1 MNPSSFGWITKHQPV
16 IKKAFKE
23 VNSDLNALYEL
34 LLQSGFI
41 YGVSVTTVSYG
52 TTEPL
57 LWNETE
63 RTKLNF
69 FDSLYCVYYQKYKND
84 THFFKAITEY
94 YEQLDPKEHLY
105 FTRFSKL
112 KPNAATLEKII
123 QERIQTNEHLL
134 QKNFSNLITNAL
146 LFIDVLSFQHYLEHE
161 ENISHY
167 ASELEATLMNV
178 IWLALIQKEEKE
190 QYDKLLLK
198 LFEKSLR
205 YNRNLKQEAKNLDE
219 LPLDIYTG
227 LLEKRYL
234 LDLAA
239 LAIWDDVKLDKTEYL
254 FLKKFGAQ
262 LLLSNEVIELST
274 TYVHT
279 FIQANRKRISYL
291 NYSNPVKHF
300 YTQTSQTV
308 KTLIFRNKNRLLQEL
323 SESKDLVLLL
333 GQSTVRDLS
342 KAEKKRVKSQLL
354 DICKSIPSLAIFM
367 LPGGGI
373 LLPLL
378 VKFIPELLPSA
389 FNENRIE
396 GQNLDDTEI

>member
-1 MNPSSFGWITKHQPV
+1 MNPSSSGWITKHQPV
-16 IKKAFKE
+16 INNVFNAL
-23 VNSDLNALYEL
+23 NSDLNGYYEL

-52 TTEPL
+52 AAEPL
-57 LWNETE
+57 QWNETE
-63 RTKLNF
+63 RAKLNF
-69 FDSLYCVYYQKYKND
+69 FDSLYAVYMHKHQD
-84 THFFKAITEY
+84 DSHFFKAIVLF
-94 YEQLDPKEHLY
+94 YEQLDPKDNFY
-105 FTRFSKL
+105 FSRFSKL
-112 KPNAATLEKII
+112 KPNASSLEKII
-123 QERIQTNEHLL
+123 QERIQTNEPLL

-146 LFIDVLSFQHYLEHE
+146 LFIDVLAFQKFLEDDK
-161 ENISHY
+161 NISVY

-178 IWLALIQKEEKE
+178 IWLALMQKEEKE

-205 YNRNLKQEAKNLDE
+205 YNRNLKQEAQALGE
-219 LPLDIYTG
+219 LPLDLFTG

-239 LAIWDDVKLDKTEYL
+239 LAIWDDIQLDRTEYL
-254 FLKKFGAQ
+254 FLKKLGAH
-262 LLLSNEVIELST
+262 LALPEDIVERST

-300 YTQTSQTV
+300 YTQTSSTV
-308 KTLIFRNKNRLLQEL
+308 KTLILRNKNRLLQEL
-323 SESKDLVLLL
+323 AESKDLVLLL

-342 KAEKKRVKSQLL
+342 KAEKKRVKTQLL
-354 DICKSIPSLAIFM
+354 DICKSVPSLAIFM
-367 LPGGGI
+367 LPGGGV

-389 FNENRIE
+389 FNDNRIE
-396 GQNLDDTEI
+396 AQNPDDTEI